1 MEQHKLPK
9 SQLNVH
15 ILNHYFVLIMQMEL
29 LIKILLPVVIHLPL
43 MEMDTTL
50 LWLEDNKSHNKM

>member
-1 MEQHKLPK
+1 MEPHKQLK

-15 ILNHYFVLIMQMEL
+15 ILNHYFVHIMQMEL

-43 MEMDTTL
+43 MEMDTSL
-50 LWLEDNKSHNKM
+50 LWLEDNKFLNKM

>member
-1 MEQHKLPK
+1 MEPHKQLK
-9 SQLNVH
+9 FQLNVH
-15 ILNHYFVLIMQMEL
+15 ILNRYFVLIMQMEL
-29 LIKILLPVVIHLPL
+29 LIQLLLPVVIHLPL